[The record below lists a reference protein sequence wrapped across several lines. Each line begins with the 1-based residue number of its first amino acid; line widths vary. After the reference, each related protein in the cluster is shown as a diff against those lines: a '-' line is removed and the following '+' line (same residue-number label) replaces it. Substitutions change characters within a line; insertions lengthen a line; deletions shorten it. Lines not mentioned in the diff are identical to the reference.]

1 MTENDVE
8 LIRKML
14 IRQAKLDK
22 SIMGAYGLTEIDG
35 EKLKLATL
43 DEIGE
48 LNHELKA
55 NWCWW
60 KKTQAPVDMGKVLG
74 ELVDVYHFVLSYHN
88 QFMWGI
94 DGLGSNRCMVRDVAQ
109 CEESLK
115 TGDRKYADYLCD
127 VVNYPFNKIH
137 RLIAI
142 TEHLG
147 FTVEQVY
154 EAYCDKNK
162 VNYQRLK
169 EGY

>member
-14 IRQAKLDK
+14 KRQDKLDK
-22 SIMGAYGLTEIDG
+22 SIMVAYGLTEIDA

-60 KKTQAPVDMGKVLG
+60 KKTQQPVDRGKVLG

-88 QFMWGI
+88 HFMWGI

-109 CEESLK
+109 CYESLK
-115 TGDRKYADYLCD
+115 TGESKYADYLCD

-154 EAYCDKNK
+154 KAYCDKNK

>member
-1 MTENDVE
+1 MTGNDVE

-14 IRQAKLDK
+14 KRQDKLDK
-22 SIMGAYGLTEIDG
+22 SIMVAYGLTEIDA

-60 KKTQAPVDMGKVLG
+60 KKTQQPVDRGKVLG

-88 QFMWGI
+88 HFMWGI

-109 CEESLK
+109 CYESLK
-115 TGDRKYADYLCD
+115 TGESKYADYLCD

-154 EAYCDKNK
+154 KAYCDKNK

>member
-1 MTENDVE
+1 M
-8 LIRKML
+8 
-14 IRQAKLDK
+14 
-22 SIMGAYGLTEIDG
+22 
-35 EKLKLATL
+35 KLATL

-60 KKTQAPVDMGKVLG
+60 KKTQQPVDRGKVLS

-88 QFMWGI
+88 HFMWGI
-94 DGLGSNRCMVRDVAQ
+94 DGLGSNRCMIRDVAQ

-115 TGDRKYADYLCD
+115 TGESKYADYLCY